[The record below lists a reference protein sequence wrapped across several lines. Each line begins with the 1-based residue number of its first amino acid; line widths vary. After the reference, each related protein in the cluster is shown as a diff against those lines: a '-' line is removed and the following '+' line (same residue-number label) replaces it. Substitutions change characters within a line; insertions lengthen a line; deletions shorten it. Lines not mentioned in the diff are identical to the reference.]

1 MQNQYVQKD
10 FSEIQKLVTIM
21 TLANCVEISKEI

>member
-10 FSEIQKLVTIM
+10 FSEIQKLITIM
-21 TLANCVEISKEI
+21 TLANREEISKEI

>member
-1 MQNQYVQKD
+1 MQSQYVQKD

-21 TLANCVEISKEI
+21 SLAKHDEISQEI